1 MNKRNGTQRIIHN
14 DPRWLARQ
22 PRRARVLPPNR
33 AEHDHTEEMWI
44 EVDPQK
50 ELRPAALQDA
60 IGQLSTVSKL
70 SLRLDG
76 PQAWIVATGSS
87 LRIADFRRALSAIGI
102 SAESWFLF
110 AAGSSRDAHRTEAK
124 GGSRG

>member
-1 MNKRNGTQRIIHN
+1 MKKRNGTQRFIHN

-22 PRRARVLPPNR
+22 PRPARVRPPSR
-33 AEHDHTEEMWI
+33 RDHDHTEEMWI
-44 EVDPQK
+44 EVDRQK
-50 ELRPAALQDA
+50 ELRPAALQEA
-60 IGQLSTVSKL
+60 IGQLAGASKL

-87 LRIADFRRALSAIGI
+87 LRIADFRRALSPIGI

-110 AAGSSRDAHRTEAK
+110 AIGSSHDAGGTQAK
-124 GGSRG
+124 GANRG